1 MDRQRGGLMRQPDK
15 RGAAAGQ
22 ANKKTL
28 NRMDSMGYG
37 VRSLTYCTVNLD
49 FLAKCRNESCAGG
62 FACHKECYVR
72 SAGF

>member
-37 VRSLTYCTVNLD
+37 VRSPTADSLEG
-49 FLAKCRNESCAGG
+49 FLAAFLQQLCDGGVFSC
-62 FACHKECYVR
+62 HLVR
-72 SAGF
+72 SVDL

>member
-37 VRSLTYCTVNLD
+37 VRSPTSDSLEG
-49 FLAKCRNESCAGG
+49 FLAAFLQQLCYGG
-62 FACHKECYVR
+62 FSCHLVR
-72 SAGF
+72 FVDL